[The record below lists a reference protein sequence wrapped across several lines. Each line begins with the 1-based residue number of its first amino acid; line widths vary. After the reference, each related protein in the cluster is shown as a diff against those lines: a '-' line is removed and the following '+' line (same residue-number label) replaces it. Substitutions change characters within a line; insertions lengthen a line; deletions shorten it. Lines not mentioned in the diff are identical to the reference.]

1 MNSIEEVLQ
10 DLKQG
15 KMIVLVDDESRENEG
30 DLVCAAEFC
39 TPELVNFM
47 VTHARGLICMPMTG
61 EKADSLGLHPQSATN
76 TSQYTTAFT
85 VSVDAAEN
93 ITTGISAADRS
104 HTIMLSARDDC
115 KPSDLARPGHIFP
128 LRAVE
133 GGSLVRVGQT
143 EGSVDLCKLAGLKPV
158 SVICEIMNDDGSM
171 ARRDDLDVFCK
182 KHDIKICSV
191 ADIVKYRLNTEQLIK
206 REVEV
211 DLATKFGTFQL
222 IAYSSAVDPDPHVA
236 LCMGGVGQL
245 DENGQPIVHDDA
257 VLVRVHSECLTGD
270 VLSSARCDCGD
281 QLSTALSKV
290 AEAGKGAVVYMRQEG
305 RGIGLINKLKAYK
318 LQVEEGMDTVEANV
332 HLGFEPDQRDY
343 GVGNQ
348 ILRDLGLR
356 KLKLMTNNPR
366 KIFGLAGY
374 GLEVAEQ
381 VSIEIPP
388 CEHNEKYLKTKKKSS
403 VTPLSS
409 LTKPGDNR

>member
-10 DLKQG
+10 DLQQG

-47 VTHARGLICMPMTG
+47 ASHAKGLICLPMTG
-61 EKADSLGLHPQSATN
+61 EKADALGLHPQALTN

-85 VSVDAAEN
+85 VSIDAAEN
-93 ITTGISAADRS
+93 ITTGISAGDRS
-104 HTIMLSARDDC
+104 HTIKLAASDDC
-115 KPSDLARPGHIFP
+115 KPADLARPGHIFP

-158 SVICEIMNDDGSM
+158 SVICEIMNDDGTM
-171 ARRDDLDVFCK
+171 ARRDDLDIFCK
-182 KHDIKICSV
+182 KHDLKICSV
-191 ADIVKYRLNTEQLIK
+191 ADIVRYRLNNEQLIK

-211 DLATKFGTFQL
+211 DLATKFGTFRL

-236 LCMGGVGQL
+236 LCMGGVGEI
-245 DENGQPIVHDDA
+245 DENGQPIIHEDP

-281 QLSTALSKV
+281 QLSTALKQV

-318 LQVEEGMDTVEANV
+318 LQVEQGMDTVEANV

-348 ILRDLGLR
+348 ILRNLGLR
-356 KLKLMTNNPR
+356 NLRLMTNNPR

-374 GLEVAEQ
+374 GLEVSEQ
-381 VSIEIPP
+381 VPIEIPP
-388 CEHNEKYLKTKKKSS
+388 CEHNEKYLKTKKSKLGH
-403 VTPLSS
+403 TF
-409 LTKPGDNR
+409 KQFD